1 MSVCLS
7 FSLCTKDN
15 ELQIA
20 GFSQYFIWELWG
32 LDDNYSLCQFPE
44 FSCHR
49 QHQARVVIYG
59 SYMHLGQLISNIN
72 CVHLHSVNNL
82 RDEGNGQQF
91 RFRWWSYWIYMHCT
105 QIPCKKSLAE
115 NPNKTFVFPK
125 HSQSQWPVWRTAK
138 MRH

>member
-1 MSVCLS
+1 MSIHPYVCLSVCLS

-49 QHQARVVIYG
+49 QHQARVVMYG

-91 RFRWWSYWIYMHCT
+91 RLGDHTGYTCIACRS
-105 QIPCKKSLAE
+105 PAKKSLAE

-125 HSQSQWPVWRTAK
+125 HSQSQ
-138 MRH
+138 